1 MEKAFSPQD
10 GRITEGVLNKMPVEL
25 LKSVT
30 ERGFSRERQC
40 CTMMRSLS
48 PTLKKLFS
56 GSTFGAQDVCTPSS
70 AAETKPYHPYIEN
83 DRSQDAVKTQSRYA
97 VWAHATIPQLSK

>member
-1 MEKAFSPQD
+1 MPQD
-10 GRITEGVLNKMPVEL
+10 GRITEGVLSRMPVEL

-40 CTMMRSLS
+40 CAMTRIFS

-56 GSTFGAQDVCTPSS
+56 GLTSGAQDVRTPSS
-70 AAETKPYHPYIEN
+70 AAETKAYHPYIED
-83 DRSQDAVKTQSRYA
+83 DRSQDTVKTQSRYA
-97 VWAHATIPQLSK
+97 VWAHSTTPQLSK